1 MSKARDLSNFISD
14 ATVDATE
21 IADLAVTHAKLH
33 TDMNLSSK
41 TLTFAANQ
49 ISGNSVDGGV
59 ISNFASTGIDD
70 NASSTAVTILSD
82 GKVGIGTANPTYKL
96 SISQEDNVGPS
107 IELHQASNK
116 KVWINNAGSAGHG
129 SGRANRFEV
138 NGTQAGHIWLG
149 ANRVTLGSSVGDGSE
164 TLTVLG
170 SNVGIGTTNPPSP
183 LTVQADGI
191 GIRLDGT
198 ANSTRRIFFRS
209 TSNANPA
216 EIYADG
222 TLRLWTEDPGT
233 HIKLAPAG
241 NVGIGDSNPT
251 SLLSISKNST
261 RTTDFENMLKIT
273 HTSSG
278 TTGVGFGSA
287 IYFVGERENGVN
299 QAMGRLLFDAEVNS
313 GTNISSGFSVQTATA
328 GSTSEK
334 FRITHDGNVGIGT
347 TSPGRELHVY
357 NATEANIKIQAG
369 SDYAELRVKDSD
381 DRFSMHYNG
390 SQVIALDSNE
400 IFIHKNT
407 SGIGTQ
413 GAYFNSNY
421 SHITSTNDSPLALNR
436 LGNNN
441 NLNYALD
448 VRKDSTNAGGIS
460 VQDTWNST
468 KTSSFHPMS
477 SHTYGYGLHG
487 LNLHGYD
494 VGRLDQSNTFD
505 GNSQS
510 GAYMPGITGTS
521 PKNMKYLVLHFQ
533 VVGNNVYYPF
543 MINMNDVKGVLEI
556 VGGDA
561 SSRGYKR
568 WYVNYTSTAYGVYG
582 ITQAESVGGG
592 WNSGSF
598 DARVEAPNGALAVGF
613 KFSSYYSSTNVAS
626 FKAIWR
632 AM

>member
-1 MSKARDLSNFISD
+1 MSKARNLSDFISD
-14 ATVDATE
+14 ATVDSTE
-21 IADLAVTHAKLH
+21 IADLSVTHAKLH

-70 NASSTAVTILSD
+70 NASATAVTILSD
-82 GKVGIGTANPTYKL
+82 GKVGIGV
-96 SISQEDNVGPS
+96 SSPS
-107 IELHQASNK
+107 EPLH
-116 KVWINNAGSAGHG
+116 VAGGAVRIGNTNIRHDG
-129 SGRANRFEV
+129 SGGSWDMKFETYS
-138 NGTQAGHIWLG
+138 GGYFERMRI
-149 ANRVTLGSSVGDGSE
+149 GS
-164 TLTVLG
+164 T
-170 SNVGIGTTNPPSP
+170 
-183 LTVQADGI
+183 
-191 GIRLDGT
+191 
-198 ANSTRRIFFRS
+198 
-209 TSNANPA
+209 
-216 EIYADG
+216 
-222 TLRLWTEDPGT
+222 
-233 HIKLAPAG
+233 G
-241 NVGIGDSNPT
+241 NVGIGIDNPLSPLHVFSGEIGNGANKGIRISNNSASQHYSIRT
-251 SLLSISKNST
+251 GIVGIENHSLAFY
-261 RTTDFENMLKIT
+261 D
-273 HTSSG
+273 
-278 TTGVGFGSA
+278 
-287 IYFVGERENGVN
+287 
-299 QAMGRLLFDAEVNS
+299 D
-313 GTNISSGFSVQTATA
+313 TA
-328 GSTSEK
+328 GANRMVISNG
-334 FRITHDGNVGIGT
+334 GNVGIGT
-347 TSPGRELHVY
+347 NTPGRELHVY

-407 SGIGTQ
+407 SAIGTQ

-421 SHITSTNDSPLALNR
+421 SHITSTNDSPITLNR

-468 KTSSFHPMS
+468 KTSSFHPMN

-505 GNSQS
+505 GSNQS
-510 GAYMPGITGTS
+510 GAYMPGIIGTS
-521 PKNMKYLVLHFQ
+521 PKNMNYLEMHFQ
-533 VVGNNVYYPF
+533 TVGDNVYRPF

-556 VGGDA
+556 KGGDA
-561 SSRGYKR
+561 SSQGYKR
-568 WYVNYTSTAYGVYG
+568 WYVNYTSSAYGVYG
-582 ITQAESVGGG
+582 ITEVESVGGG

-598 DARVEAPNGALAVGF
+598 SARVEAPNGALAVGF
-613 KFSSYYSSTNVAS
+613 KFSSYYSTSAVAS

-632 AM
+632 VI

>member
-1 MSKARDLSNFISD
+1 MSKARNLSDFISD
-14 ATVDATE
+14 ATIDSTE
-21 IADLAVTHAKLH
+21 IADLSVTHAKLH

-70 NASSTAVTILSD
+70 NASATAVTILSD
-82 GKVGIGTANPTYKL
+82 GKVGIGTNSPDANLSLKSPIYTSGGTGNGIRFQNQNNNADAVIQSYYSGTSTSALLHGSNSYLSTGASFTAFDNSKASSYVLQNTNGAIEFGNNTSGNPTERMQ
-96 SISQEDNVGPS
+96 ID
-107 IELHQASNK
+107 
-116 KVWINNAGSAGHG
+116 
-129 SGRANRFEV
+129 
-138 NGTQAGHIWLG
+138 
-149 ANRVTLGSSVGDGSE
+149 SS
-164 TLTVLG
+164 
-170 SNVGIGTTNPPSP
+170 
-183 LTVQADGI
+183 
-191 GIRLDGT
+191 
-198 ANSTRRIFFRS
+198 
-209 TSNANPA
+209 
-216 EIYADG
+216 
-222 TLRLWTEDPGT
+222 
-233 HIKLAPAG
+233 G
-241 NVGIGDSNPT
+241 NVGIGVSP
-251 SLLSISKNST
+251 
-261 RTTDFENMLKIT
+261 
-273 HTSSG
+273 SSG
-278 TTGVGFGSA
+278 IQLKVGNSA
-287 IYFVGERENGVN
+287 NNSAVSRVTNGTVSVDLT
-299 QAMGRLLFDAEVNS
+299 ASSGGKAFLEV
-313 GTNISSGFSVQTATA
+313 GTNHPLVIATNAAERMRIDSS
-328 GSTSEK
+328 
-334 FRITHDGNVGIGT
+334 GNVGIGT
-347 TSPGRELHVY
+347 DNPGRELHVY

-407 SGIGTQ
+407 SAIGTQ

-421 SHITSTNDSPLALNR
+421 SHITSTNDSPITLNR

-505 GNSQS
+505 GGNQS

-521 PKNMKYLVLHFQ
+521 PKNMNYLEMHFQ
-533 VVGNNVYYPF
+533 VVADNVYRPF

-568 WYVNYTSTAYGVYG
+568 WYVNYTSSAYGVYG
-582 ITQAESVGGG
+582 ITEAESVGGG

-598 DARVEAPNGALAVGF
+598 SARVEAPNGALAVGF

-632 AM
+632 VI